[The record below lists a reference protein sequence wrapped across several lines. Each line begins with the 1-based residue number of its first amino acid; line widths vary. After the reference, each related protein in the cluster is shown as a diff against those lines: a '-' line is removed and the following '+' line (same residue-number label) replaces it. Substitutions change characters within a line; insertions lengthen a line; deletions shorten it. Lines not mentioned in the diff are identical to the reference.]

1 MKKFILFS
9 LLAGFS
15 IQLSAQ
21 NAKLP
26 RVKILATGGTIA
38 GAGNAAD
45 RAGYKA
51 GALPID
57 ELLSAVPQIHKIA
70 NVTGEQIASVG
81 SQDITIAIWEKLA
94 VRINEIF
101 EKNEA
106 DAVVITH
113 GTDTQEET

>member
-1 MKKFILFS
+1 MKKFIIFLF
-9 LLAGFS
+9 AG
-15 IQLSAQ
+15 ICTVTLYAQ
-21 NAKLP
+21 NGSLP

-57 ELLSAVPQIHKIA
+57 ELLAAVPQIHKIA

-101 EKNEA
+101 ANNEA
-106 DAVVITH
+106 
-113 GTDTQEET
+113 